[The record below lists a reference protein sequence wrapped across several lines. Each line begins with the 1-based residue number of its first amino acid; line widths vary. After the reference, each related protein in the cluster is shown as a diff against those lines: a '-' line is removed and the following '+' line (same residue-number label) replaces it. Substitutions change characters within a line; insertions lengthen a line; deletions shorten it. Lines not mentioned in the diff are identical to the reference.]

1 MAGTLPAH
9 MGRAVRRLGRLF
21 AQAAGSG
28 RKFGY
33 RLKAEA
39 GIDPCPRAQGHGG
52 RRQRLAGIS
61 IGGQSIR
68 GGNTSEQN
76 DPQSR
81 RQYPYSGAGFPGS
94 AQAGLPSLHRR
105 RNAQALVGPRGWEL
119 TASRMDFRPGGS
131 WHYCMKCMDQAQ
143 GDFFGMESWGKTVYE
158 EVVDGEKFTGTDYF
172 SDAEGIENRDMPP
185 ARIMLL
191 FEDVEGGTKVTNHS
205 VYASAEALKSV
216 IDMGMEQ
223 GVTETWDR
231 LEEYVAAAA
240 KA

>member
-1 MAGTLPAH
+1 MNKMT
-9 MGRAVRRLGRLF
+9 
-21 AQAAGSG
+21 
-28 RKFGY
+28 
-33 RLKAEA
+33 LKAE
-39 GIDPCPRAQGHGG
+39 
-52 RRQRLAGIS
+52 
-61 IGGQSIR
+61 
-68 GGNTSEQN
+68 GNTLILE
-76 DPQSR
+76 R
-81 RQYPYSGAGFPGS
+81 VFP
-94 AQAGLPSLHRR
+94 APRKLVFQAFTDGEMLKHWW
-105 RNAQALVGPRGWEL
+105 GPRGWEL